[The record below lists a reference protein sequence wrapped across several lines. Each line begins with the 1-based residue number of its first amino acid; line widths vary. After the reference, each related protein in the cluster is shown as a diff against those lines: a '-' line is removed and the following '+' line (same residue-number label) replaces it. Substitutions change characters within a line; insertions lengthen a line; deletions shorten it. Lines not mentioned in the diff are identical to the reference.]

1 MNKDAK
7 PINKGYGIVMRLRH
21 IEIFQAIRQTGSI
34 SAAAQLLH
42 VSQPAVT
49 KVLQH
54 AEQQLGFPLFLR
66 VRGKLQATPEA
77 LELEREVDKV
87 TESLQGVRRLAQS
100 LRREPGHSL
109 RIGATPALA
118 LSLLPP
124 AIQQWTAQ
132 FPDIACELSS
142 AHSRELMQNLLMREV
157 DVALTLQLPDHPG
170 LKAKALAS
178 GVLVALAPKGYWP
191 EKDSGQ
197 PLPLLALAGAPLIGL
212 SSADPLAA
220 RLDSYLEAVEPP
232 PRVRIAV
239 QTYSLARAMVES
251 GAGVAVIDPFTALG
265 ASSATTT
272 IRPLAPPLPITL
284 YAVTRATE
292 PPPHTLGDLL
302 QIFSSRAQ
310 IQLQTLV
317 PCGSEL
323 ARDSGVTVNKDAD

>member
-1 MNKDAK
+1 
-7 PINKGYGIVMRLRH
+7 MRLRH
-21 IEIFQAIRQTGSI
+21 IEIFQAIRQTGSV

-132 FPDIACELSS
+132 FTDIACELSS

-170 LKAKALAS
+170 LKAQALAS

-191 EKDSGQ
+191 EEDAGQ
-197 PLPLLALAGAPLIGL
+197 PLPLMALAGAPLIGL

-265 ASSATTT
+265 ASPTSTA
-272 IRPLAPPLPITL
+272 IRPLTPPLPITL

-292 PPPHTLGDLL
+292 PPPHTLHDLL
-302 QIFSSRAQ
+302 QIFSQRASE
-310 IQLQTLV
+310 QLGRLI
-317 PCGSEL
+317 G
-323 ARDSGVTVNKDAD
+323 A

>member
-1 MNKDAK
+1 
-7 PINKGYGIVMRLRH
+7 MRLRH
-21 IEIFQAIRQTGSI
+21 IEIFQAIRQTGSV

-100 LRREPGHSL
+100 LRREPGRSL

-124 AIQQWTAQ
+124 AIQHWTAQ

-170 LKAKALAS
+170 LKAQALAA

-191 EKDSGQ
+191 EEDAGQ
-197 PLPLLALAGAPLIGL
+197 PLPLMALAGAPLIGL

-292 PPPHTLGDLL
+292 PPPHNLNDLL
-302 QIFSSRAQ
+302 QIFSQRARE
-310 IQLQTLV
+310 QLDRLMR
-317 PCGSEL
+317 P
-323 ARDSGVTVNKDAD
+323 

>member
-66 VRGKLQATPEA
+66 VRGKLLATPEA

-124 AIQQWTAQ
+124 AIQQWTGQ

-170 LKAKALAS
+170 LKAQALAS

-191 EKDSGQ
+191 EEDAGQ
-197 PLPLLALAGAPLIGL
+197 PLPLMALAGAPLIGL

-239 QTYSLARAMVES
+239 QTYSLARVMVES

-265 ASSATTT
+265 ASPTSTV

-292 PPPHTLGDLL
+292 PPPHTLHDLL
-302 QIFSSRAQ
+302 EMFSQRAGE
-310 IQLQTLV
+310 QLNNLN
-317 PCGSEL
+317 P
-323 ARDSGVTVNKDAD
+323 A

>member
-1 MNKDAK
+1 
-7 PINKGYGIVMRLRH
+7 MRLRH

-42 VSQPAVT
+42 VSQPAVS

-100 LRREPGHSL
+100 LRREPGHSV
-109 RIGATPALA
+109 RIGAIPALA

-124 AIQQWTAQ
+124 AINEWTQ
-132 FPDIACELSS
+132 RYPDIACELSS

-170 LKAKALAS
+170 LKARPLAC
-178 GVLVALAPKGYWP
+178 GILVALAPAGYWAA
-191 EKDSGQ
+191 ETLGR
-197 PLPLLALAGAPLIGL
+197 PLPLIELAGAPLIGL

-251 GAGVAVIDPFTALG
+251 GAGLAVIDPFTALG
-265 ASSATTT
+265 ASPAATAT
-272 IRPLAPPLPITL
+272 RPLAPTLPITL
-284 YAVTRATE
+284 YAVTRANE
-292 PPPHTLGDLL
+292 PPPHTLNDLL
-302 QIFSSRAQ
+302 QVFSRRAQ
-310 IQLQTLV
+310 EQLDRLIPGPV
-317 PCGSEL
+317 
-323 ARDSGVTVNKDAD
+323 

>member
-1 MNKDAK
+1 
-7 PINKGYGIVMRLRH
+7 MRLRH

-42 VSQPAVT
+42 VSQPAVS

-54 AEQQLGFPLFLR
+54 AEQQLGFALFLR

-77 LELEREVDKV
+77 LELEREVEKV
-87 TESLQGVRRLAQS
+87 SESLQGVRRLAQS

-124 AIQQWTAQ
+124 AIHEWTGRY
-132 FPDIACELSS
+132 PDIVCELSS
-142 AHSRELMQNLLMREV
+142 AHSRELVQNLLMREV
-157 DVALTLQLPDHPG
+157 DVALTLQCPDHPG
-170 LKAKALAS
+170 LKAQALAS
-178 GVLVALAPKGYWP
+178 GVLVALAPDGFWP
-191 EKDSGQ
+191 AADAGQ
-197 PLPLLALAGAPLIGL
+197 PLPLMALANAPLIGL

-232 PRVRIAV
+232 PRIRIAV

-251 GAGVAVIDPFTALG
+251 GAGLAVIDPFTALG
-265 ASSATTT
+265 ASPGTTT

-284 YAVTRATE
+284 YAVTRASE
-292 PPPHTLGDLL
+292 PLPHTLNDLL
-302 QIFSSRAQ
+302 QIFSRRARE
-310 IQLQTLV
+310 QLENLSPAQ
-317 PCGSEL
+317 P
-323 ARDSGVTVNKDAD
+323 

>member
-21 IEIFQAIRQTGSI
+21 IEIFQAIRQTGSV

-170 LKAKALAS
+170 LKAQALAS

-191 EKDSGQ
+191 EDDAGQ

-265 ASSATTT
+265 ASPTSTV

-292 PPPHTLGDLL
+292 PPPHTLHDLL
-302 QIFSSRAQ
+302 QIFSQRAGE
-310 IQLQTLV
+310 QLGRLM
-317 PCGSEL
+317 G
-323 ARDSGVTVNKDAD
+323 A

>member
-1 MNKDAK
+1 
-7 PINKGYGIVMRLRH
+7 MRLRH
-21 IEIFQAIRQTGSI
+21 IEIFQAIRQTGSV

-170 LKAKALAS
+170 LKAQALAS

-191 EKDSGQ
+191 EDDAGQ

-265 ASSATTT
+265 ASPTSTV

-292 PPPHTLGDLL
+292 PPPHTLHDLL
-302 QIFSSRAQ
+302 QIFSQRAGE
-310 IQLQTLV
+310 QLGRLM
-317 PCGSEL
+317 G
-323 ARDSGVTVNKDAD
+323 A

>member
-1 MNKDAK
+1 MDL
-7 PINKGYGIVMRLRH
+7 PCV
-21 IEIFQAIRQTGSI
+21 FVI
-34 SAAAQLLH
+34 SRFSRPSARPARSARAAQLLH

-124 AIQQWTAQ
+124 AIHEWTERY
-132 FPDIACELSS
+132 PDIACELSS
-142 AHSRELMQNLLMREV
+142 AHSRELVQNLLMREM
-157 DVALTLQLPDHPG
+157 DVALTLQRPDHPG
-170 LKAKALAS
+170 LKAQALAS
-178 GVLVALAPKGYWP
+178 RRAGGVGAHG
-191 EKDSGQ
+191 
-197 PLPLLALAGAPLIGL
+197 LLAGGRGRQTVAVDGAGRCAVDWSVQRRPVGGPARQLPRSGG
-212 SSADPLAA
+212 AAA
-220 RLDSYLEAVEPP
+220 RVS
-232 PRVRIAV
+232 IAV

-251 GAGVAVIDPFTALG
+251 GAGLAVIDPFTALG
-265 ASSATTT
+265 ASPATTA

-292 PPPHTLGDLL
+292 PPPHTLNDSAADFQPPRPGTTGSLDPCAALTMCELSMLAAPAGD
-302 QIFSSRAQ
+302 
-310 IQLQTLV
+310 
-317 PCGSEL
+317 
-323 ARDSGVTVNKDAD
+323 RDV

>member
-1 MNKDAK
+1 
-7 PINKGYGIVMRLRH
+7 MRLRH
-21 IEIFQAIRQTGSI
+21 IEIFQAIRQTGSV

-191 EKDSGQ
+191 EEDAGQ
-197 PLPLLALAGAPLIGL
+197 PLPLMALAGAPLIGL

-265 ASSATTT
+265 ASPTSTV
-272 IRPLAPPLPITL
+272 IRPLTPPLPITL

-292 PPPHTLGDLL
+292 PPPHTLHDLL
-302 QIFSSRAQ
+302 QIFSQRAGE
-310 IQLQTLV
+310 QLGRLM
-317 PCGSEL
+317 G
-323 ARDSGVTVNKDAD
+323 A

>member
-7 PINKGYGIVMRLRH
+7 PINKGYGILMRLRH
-21 IEIFQAIRQTGSI
+21 IEIFQAIRQTGSV

-132 FPDIACELSS
+132 FPDITCELSS

-170 LKAKALAS
+170 LKAQALAS

-191 EKDSGQ
+191 EEDAGQ
-197 PLPLLALAGAPLIGL
+197 PLPLMALAGAPLIGL

-265 ASSATTT
+265 ASPTSTV

-302 QIFSSRAQ
+302 RIFSSRAQ
-310 IQLQTLV
+310 IQMQTLDPV
-317 PCGSEL
+317 GAGLPAIAVAPSTHE
-323 ARDSGVTVNKDAD
+323 